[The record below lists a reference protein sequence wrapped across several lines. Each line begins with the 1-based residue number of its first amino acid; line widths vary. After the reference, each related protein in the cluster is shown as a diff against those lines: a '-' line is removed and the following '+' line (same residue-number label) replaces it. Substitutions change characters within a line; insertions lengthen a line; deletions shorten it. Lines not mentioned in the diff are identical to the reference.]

1 MYFFTIAATQKLN
14 GSAVPLNVRN
24 RPRIPTP
31 DREQIATTLSNNNS
45 VGVALMAHHSLQSE
59 VPVLGALVLSPI
71 QELDGGS
78 VNNTLSPGSPG
89 TAALAQAVL
98 SPGLGPILTAPATP
112 MTFTPVAVSQIV
124 SGSLTSTA
132 HIASNT
138 SPSSSLHPMTVTPVT
153 VQPVTSVTQPSIT
166 SLVRLSPSLIT
177 SRIPASTT
185 LGVTAPITTVSSL
198 LAVKDNI
205 TTKDISDESEERTPP
220 LSPIITEITNLT
232 SSMTTDSPAMSNVP
246 TIVTT
251 SCAAQEIEKDTKP
264 SRKQSSSKLGEV
276 YV

>member
-1 MYFFTIAATQKLN
+1 MIVLATQKLN

-31 DREQIATTLSNNNS
+31 DREQIATALSNNNS

-124 SGSLTSTA
+124 SGSMTSTA
-132 HIASNT
+132 HISSNT
-138 SPSSSLHPMTVTPVT
+138 SPSSSTLHTMTVTPVT
-153 VQPVTSVTQPSIT
+153 VTSVTQPSIT

-185 LGVTAPITTVSSL
+185 IGVSAPITTISSL

-205 TTKDISDESEERTPP
+205 KTKDTIEESVEKTTPP
-220 LSPIITEITNLT
+220 ITPTITEITNLT
-232 SSMTTDSPAMSNVP
+232 QTMDPSPISNVP
-246 TIVTT
+246 TIITT
-251 SCAAQEIEKDTKP
+251 CAAQETEKDTKP